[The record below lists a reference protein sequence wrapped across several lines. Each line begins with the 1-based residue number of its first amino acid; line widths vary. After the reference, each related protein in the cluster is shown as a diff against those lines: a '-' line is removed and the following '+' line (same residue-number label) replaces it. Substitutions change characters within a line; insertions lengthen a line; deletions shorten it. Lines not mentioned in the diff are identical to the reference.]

1 MFLSS
6 PLVFSQQCLFFFMAF
21 PIPRK
26 NLPPVKFSSYYLM
39 IARKLLDDSQ
49 KILDNC
55 EFGLLYAQVCFYCDL
70 LDPSPLSILWAMGSW
85 SGNLSVNT
93 CRVVSCTA
101 ALQLLKICT
110 PLFYCT
116 VTSSSA
122 TFISLVSPC

>member
-26 NLPPVKFSSYYLM
+26 NLPPVEFSSYYLM

-93 CRVVSCTA
+93 VELYLV
-101 ALQLLKICT
+101 LQLYSCSKFALPFFT
-110 PLFYCT
+110 VQLLVLVLPLF
-116 VTSSSA
+116 
-122 TFISLVSPC
+122 L